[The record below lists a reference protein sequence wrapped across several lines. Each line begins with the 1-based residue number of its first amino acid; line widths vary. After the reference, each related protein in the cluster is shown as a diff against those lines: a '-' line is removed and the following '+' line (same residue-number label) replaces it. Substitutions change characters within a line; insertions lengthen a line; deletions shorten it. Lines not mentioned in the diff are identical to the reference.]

1 MERVTITS
9 NNILT
14 IGHSS
19 LELEDFVETL
29 TRRGIQIVCD
39 VRSRPGSF
47 RHPQFNREPLEA
59 CLSSAKIRY
68 EFLGEAL
75 GGRPS
80 DRRVYRSDG
89 RVDYELRR
97 KAEDFRVGIER
108 ILEVSRTQ
116 KTVVMCAEEDP
127 LQCHRFLMICPAL
140 LERGVEPLHIR
151 RAGVLETQREAEDRL
166 LSQHDCSAFTS
177 DALFSSERD
186 SVLQDALRRQ
196 AEEFAFRGS
205 PESFEDF

>member
-1 MERVTITS
+1 MNTPS
-9 NNILT
+9 NTLLT
-14 IGHSS
+14 IGHSN
-19 LELEDFVETL
+19 LELEDFAAVLASAGVQT
-29 TRRGIQIVCD
+29 VCD

-59 CLSSAKIRY
+59 GLASIKIRY

-97 KAEDFRVGIER
+97 KAEDFRAGIER
-108 ILEVSRTQ
+108 ILELSRTQ
-116 KTVVMCAEEDP
+116 KIAVMCAEEDP

-151 RAGVLETQREAEDRL
+151 RGGVLESQREAEDRL
-166 LSQHDCSAFTS
+166 LLQHDCSAFTS
-177 DALFSSERD
+177 GALFSAERD

-205 PESFEDF
+205 PEALEDF